1 MANENANTV
10 TAKPKVNQL
19 IVTIFGLS
27 EITALFVASMN
38 TQHFSF
44 FITDLL
50 MISPAVMGTVLMIT
64 RSFDIGTIL
73 ISSVVEEKFNL
84 KWGKYRSWLLL
95 MIPAAVVV
103 GIIQYSGI
111 GGSQT
116 SKLVISAV
124 CYVLFFGF
132 FNFGRT
138 AQMAL
143 LNTIGKTPEERAM
156 LSARKAQFA
165 QVSGIILNA
174 TFMPVAL
181 FFSGA
186 QTKTDIK
193 LMGFF
198 VTVVIFQCVY
208 FVAQM
213 GLFKGSKP
221 YDLPMEN
228 VEAVKKQKL
237 TGKEMCD
244 QIFKNP
250 PLMLLLLAE
259 TCKTVC
265 NTLVLSSAVY
275 YFKVVAQDLTYQ
287 SYFSTSLSVA
297 GFLGAIFAGQFLVKK
312 LSKKN
317 VYMLGF
323 AAPVAAMLLARFLSG
338 NNTIIFFVLMCTAW
352 FFYTGIATC
361 GPAMFGDCVEYG
373 KYKIGKEARAFIM
386 GLYTLPIKVGVLLAG
401 GISGYLLAAIGYSS
415 DAAVTESLKT
425 GLFNIVSFAPAVVM
439 AIGLICAVAYPLTDK
454 KVKEIMEANRR
465 EAN

>member
-1 MANENANTV
+1 MSNNGKKTSGS
-10 TAKPKVNQL
+10 KLNQV

-44 FITDLL
+44 FITDILL
-50 MISPAVMGTVLMIT
+50 VSPAVMGTILIIT

-73 ISSVVEEKFNL
+73 ISSVVEEKVNL

-95 MIPAAVVV
+95 MIPAAAIV
-103 GIIQYSGI
+103 GILQYSGI
-111 GGSQT
+111 GGSIN

-124 CYVLFFGF
+124 CYVLFFAF

-165 QVSGIILNA
+165 QMSGIILNA
-174 TFMPVAL
+174 TFMPLAL
-181 FFSGA
+181 FISG
-186 QTKTDIK
+186 TNSKTDIK
-193 LMGFF
+193 LIGFF
-198 VTVVIFQCVY
+198 VTVIIFQCIY
-208 FVAQM
+208 FIAQM

-221 YDLPMEN
+221 YDLPEDMSK
-228 VEAVKKQKL
+228 AVKKPKL
-237 TGKEMCD
+237 TGKEMFQ

-275 YFKVVAQDLTYQ
+275 YFKVVAQDLKYQ
-287 SYFSTSLSVA
+287 SYFSTALSVA
-297 GFLGAIFAGQFLVKK
+297 GFAGALFAGQFLVKR
-312 LSKKN
+312 LSKKT

-323 AAPVAAMLLARFLSG
+323 GVPVVAMFLARFVSG
-338 NNTIIFFVLMCTAW
+338 NNTLVFFSFMCAAW
-352 FFYTGIATC
+352 FFYTSIATC

-373 KYKIGKEARAFIM
+373 KHKIGKEARAFIM

-401 GISGYLLAAIGYSS
+401 GISGYLLASIGYSA
-415 DAAVTESLKT
+415 DAAITDSLKT

-439 AIGLICAVAYPLTDK
+439 LIGFACAVAYPLTNK
-454 KVKEIMEANRR
+454 RVKEIMEKNA
-465 EAN
+465 AL

>member
-1 MANENANTV
+1 MSNSEYT
-10 TAKPKVNQL
+10 TASRPKVSQV

-44 FITDLL
+44 FITDILL
-50 MISPAVMGTVLMIT
+50 ISPAVMGTVLMIT
-64 RSFDIGTIL
+64 RTFDIITIL

-95 MIPAAVVV
+95 MIPAAVIV

-111 GGSQT
+111 GGTQST
-116 SKLVISAV
+116 KLVISAV

-143 LNTIGKTPEERAM
+143 LNTIGKTPEERSM

-174 TFMPVAL
+174 TFMPIAL
-181 FFSGA
+181 FFSG
-186 QTKTDIK
+186 TGNKTDVK
-193 LMGFF
+193 LQGFF
-198 VTVVIFQCVY
+198 IAVVIFQCIY
-208 FVAQM
+208 FLAQM

-221 YDLPMEN
+221 YDLPVTNAET
-228 VEAVKKQKL
+228 VKKQKL
-237 TGKEMCD
+237 SGKEMCD
-244 QIFKNP
+244 QIFRNP
-250 PLMLLLLAE
+250 PLILLLLAE
-259 TCKTVC
+259 TCKTVF

-287 SYFSTSLSVA
+287 SYFSTALSIA
-297 GFLGAIFAGQFLVKK
+297 GFVGAIFVGQFLVKK
-312 LSKKN
+312 LSKKTIY
-317 VYMLGF
+317 VLGF
-323 AAPVAAMLLARFLSG
+323 AVPMAAVLLARVLSA
-338 NNTIIFFVLMCTAW
+338 NNTVIFFALMCFAW

-386 GLYTLPIKVGVLLAG
+386 GLYTLPIKIGVLLAG
-401 GISGYLLAAIGYSS
+401 GISGYLLAAVGYSS
-415 DAAVTESLKT
+415 DAVVTEGLKT
-425 GLFNIVSFAPAVVM
+425 GLFNIIAFAPAVVM
-439 AIGLICAVAYPLTDK
+439 AIGLVFAIAYPLTDK
-454 KVKEIMEANRR
+454 KMKEIMEANKER
-465 EAN
+465 

>member
-1 MANENANTV
+1 MSSQESSSTGR
-10 TAKPKVNQL
+10 KKVNQL

-44 FITDLL
+44 FITDILL
-50 MISPAVMGTVLMIT
+50 VSPAVMGTILIIT

-95 MIPAAVVV
+95 MIPAAAIV
-103 GIIQYSGI
+103 GILQYAGI
-111 GGSQT
+111 GGSVN
-116 SKLVISAV
+116 SKLAISAI

-143 LNTIGKTPEERAM
+143 LNTIGKTPEERAA

-165 QVSGIILNA
+165 QMSGIILNA
-174 TFMPVAL
+174 TFMPIAL

-186 QTKTDIK
+186 TSKTDVK
-193 LMGFF
+193 LIGFF
-198 VTVVIFQCVY
+198 LTVVIFQCVY
-208 FVAQM
+208 FIAQM
-213 GLFKGSKP
+213 GLFKASKP
-221 YDLPMEN
+221 YDLP
-228 VEAVKKQKL
+228 VEHAAGTKKPKL
-237 TGKEMCD
+237 TGLEMCQ

-250 PLMLLLLAE
+250 PLMFLLLAE

-287 SYFSTSLSVA
+287 SYFSTALSVA
-297 GFLGAIFAGQFLVKK
+297 GFAGALFAGQFLVKR
-312 LSKKN
+312 LSKKT

-323 AAPVAAMLLARFLSG
+323 AGPVVAMLLARFVSG
-338 NNTIIFFVLMCTAW
+338 NNTLVFFSFMCAAW

-401 GISGYLLAAIGYSS
+401 GISGYLLAGIGYSA
-415 DAAVTESLKT
+415 DAAVTDSLKT

-439 AIGLICAVAYPLTDK
+439 GIGLICAILYPLTNK
-454 KVKEIMEANRR
+454 RVKEIMEKNA
-465 EAN
+465 EK